1 MKKIILSIL
10 AMVLSTVVLAEN
22 RYGIGAGI
30 GVSNSIYKGAED
42 KAYPVPLLDVNYGN
56 FYIKGI
62 TPGYF
67 FFKGE
72 DLSLSVFV
80 DPMAGFPIKAKDMG
94 HGYTNIDD
102 RDFQAMIGLRTDLNT
117 GIAGIR
123 TGASVQFG
131 EHGSE
136 AKLSAFR
143 PYHINNKF
151 TLVPGIHIKG
161 FSGDYT
167 NYYFG
172 ITSDEVHR
180 SSTDKLTKEYKA
192 DTAYSFGA
200 NLSAEYK
207 YNEKVSFIGILGV
220 EKFSSEITDSPI
232 VNDDPLFIASIGAKY
247 FF

>member
-1 MKKIILSIL
+1 MKRVIFGALALS
-10 AMVLSTVVLAEN
+10 LSTMALAEN
-22 RYGIGAGI
+22 KFGIGAGV

-42 KAYPVPLLDVNYGN
+42 KAYPVPLLDINYGN

-72 DLSLSVFV
+72 DLSLSVFL
-80 DPMAGFPIKAKDMG
+80 DPIAGFPIKAKDMG
-94 HGYTNIDD
+94 NGYTNIDD
-102 RDFQAMIGLRTDLNT
+102 RDFQAMVGLRADLNT

-136 AKLSAFR
+136 AKISAFR
-143 PYHINNKF
+143 PYSINDQF
-151 TLVPGIHIKG
+151 SLVPGIHVKG
-161 FSGDYT
+161 FSGDYAD
-167 NYYFG
+167 YYFG
-172 ITSDEVHR
+172 VTSNEVNR
-180 SSTDKLTKEYKA
+180 SSRDNLTREYKA
-192 DTAYSFGA
+192 DAAASIGA
-200 NLSAEYK
+200 TLTAEYK
-207 YNEKVSFIGILGV
+207 YNEKFSLIGILGV

>member
-1 MKKIILSIL
+1 MKKIIFGIL
-10 AMVLSTVVLAEN
+10 AMSLSTLALAEN
-22 RYGIGAGI
+22 KYGVGVGV

-42 KAYPVPLLDVNYGN
+42 KAYPVPLLDINYGN
-56 FYIKGI
+56 FYVKGI

-72 DLSLSVFV
+72 DLSLSVFL

-102 RDFQAMIGLRTDLNT
+102 RDFQAMVGLRADLNT

-136 AKLSAFR
+136 AKISAFR
-143 PYHINNKF
+143 PYNINDKF
-151 TLVPGIHIKG
+151 TLVPGIYVKG

-167 NYYFG
+167 DYYFG
-172 ITSDEVHR
+172 VTSSEVNR
-180 SSTDKLTKEYKA
+180 SNRDNLTREYKA
-192 DTAYSFGA
+192 DAA
-200 NLSAEYK
+200 
-207 YNEKVSFIGILGV
+207 
-220 EKFSSEITDSPI
+220 
-232 VNDDPLFIASIGAKY
+232 ASIGANLNAEYK
-247 FF
+247 